1 MGNCSFSRG
10 EKNDIDVVKN
20 FCDSYILRKPKKM
33 KFLIK
38 IFVISMY
45 HFPPEIW
52 RKIWLYDTTY
62 REIYS
67 KCIKHFNKLIYTNLH
82 FAFCTNLNRLS
93 SYNKNPLYR
102 ILSYETCEY
111 PHEQTRVFMIT
122 LLKPASKL
130 KVKTW

>member
-1 MGNCSFSRG
+1 MKVQN
-10 EKNDIDVVKN
+10 K
-20 FCDSYILRKPKKM
+20 ILS
-33 KFLIK
+33 
-38 IFVISMY
+38 ISMY

-67 KCIKHFNKLIYTNLH
+67 KCIEHFNNLVYTNLH

-93 SYNKNPLYR
+93 FYNRNPLYR

-111 PHEQTRVFMIT
+111 PHEPKRVFMIT
-122 LLKPASKL
+122 LLKHTSVL
-130 KVKTW
+130 KVKHDEMSNLFRKKKEFKNMSSRKLW

>member
-1 MGNCSFSRG
+1 
-10 EKNDIDVVKN
+10 
-20 FCDSYILRKPKKM
+20 M

-38 IFVISMY
+38 ILVISMY

-67 KCIKHFNKLIYTNLH
+67 KCIEHFNKLVYTNLH
-82 FAFCTNLNRLS
+82 FAFCTDLNKLNY
-93 SYNKNPLYR
+93 YNRNPLYR

-111 PHEQTRVFMIT
+111 PYEQTRVFMVT
-122 LLKPASKL
+122 LLKPTSIL

>member
-1 MGNCSFSRG
+1 
-10 EKNDIDVVKN
+10 
-20 FCDSYILRKPKKM
+20 M
-33 KFLIK
+33 KLQIK
-38 IFVISMY
+38 ILIISMY

-52 RKIWLYDTTY
+52 RKIWLYDPTY

-67 KCIKHFNKLIYTNLH
+67 KCIKHFNNLVYTNLH

-111 PHEQTRVFMIT
+111 PHEPKRVFMIT